1 METTITAT
9 ELAKGLSDVLNRVK
23 YKNEQFI
30 IQRNG
35 ETIARIVPAPA
46 PRGKTLD
53 EIIAKVGDLRMPG
66 GGFADDLEAV
76 QAEQGTVEFPE
87 WPD

>member
-23 YKNEQFI
+23 YKHERFVV
-30 IQRNG
+30 QRNG
-35 ETIARIVPAPA
+35 ETIARIVPTPA

-53 EIIAKVGDLRMPG
+53 EIIAKVGDRYVPG
-66 GGFADDLEAV
+66 DGFSDDLEAI
-76 QAEQGTVEFPE
+76 QAEQDLVTFPE